1 LAIPTGISDEC
12 LALSCP
18 QSVESPY
25 SQYSLDSIRAN
36 LQSFGTLM
44 TGGSGLGFDDL
55 IDDAGVP
62 ALNQRFA
69 DNTAAAIALIDTASE
84 SLFEQATAI
93 DSSAAEMEC
102 MNDYLNANPSS
113 PGRFSAC
120 TLLGA
125 IKLIVDDL
133 KVGFVAV
140 IDVDLPDRAQSD
152 ND

>member
-1 LAIPTGISDEC
+1 
-12 LALSCP
+12 
-18 QSVESPY
+18 
-25 SQYSLDSIRAN
+25 
-36 LQSFGTLM
+36 M
-44 TGGSGLGFDDL
+44 TGGSGPGFDDL
-55 IDDAGVP
+55 IDGAGVP

-84 SLFEQATAI
+84 SLFEQATGI

-102 MNDYLNANPSS
+102 MNDYLNATPNS

-125 IKLIVDDL
+125 IKLIIDDL